1 MNKLL
6 RELYAKLRE
15 AEDNVR
21 AAIAEGNDELAEAA
35 MADVRKISSRID
47 KVKELERHD
56 DGFDAGVQVAGE
68 EEAPAAKDEK
78 KLAEEYRKVFLKAVR
93 RRRLSPSEASL
104 IREYKAVMH
113 EGGVPTPI
121 GGTTDPDGDSS
132 LIVPEDIQTN
142 INTIMRQLNDL
153 TQYVRQ
159 ETTRT
164 LSGSRV
170 LEADEDMVPM
180 ALVDEYGEIQAMDNP
195 KFVPVEYTLRK
206 RAGFLPLTSE
216 LLADTDQNILAY
228 VENWIARKVVV
239 TRNVLIRN
247 VLATLDKVPVS
258 GINDLKRILNVD
270 LDPAIS
276 TSAIILTNQDGFHF
290 LDTQEDN
297 DGRPLLQPDPTNA
310 TQRLFKGRPIVP
322 LSNRHFPTVNNKA
335 PMVVGNLR
343 QLVVHF
349 WRGMFELA
357 STREGGEAW
366 RRDSTELRVITRD
379 DVVLWDEGAAVYGE
393 ITLSTTSSP

>member
-1 MNKLL
+1 VNKQM
-6 RELYAKLRE
+6 RELLAKLRE
-15 AEDNVR
+15 AEERVR
-21 AAIAEGNDELAEAA
+21 AAIAEENDDLATKA
-35 MADVRKISSRID
+35 MEDVRRIRARIEAL
-47 KVKELERHD
+47 KELESSEPEGGVRLGD
-56 DGFDAGVQVAGE
+56 DGDE
-68 EEAPAAKDEK
+68 PPSKDEQ
-78 KLAEEYRKVFLKAVR
+78 KLAQEYKRVFLKAIR
-93 RRRLSPSEASL
+93 RQRISPAEASI
-104 IREYKAVMH
+104 IREFRNVMH
-113 EGGVPTPI
+113 EGGVS
-121 GGTTDPDGDSS
+121 TDPDGDSS
-132 LIVPEDIQTN
+132 LIVPPDIQTN
-142 INTIMRQLNDL
+142 INAIMRELNDL

-159 ETTRT
+159 ERTRT
-164 LSGSRV
+164 LSGRRV

-180 ALVDEYGEIQAMDNP
+180 APVDEYGEIQAMDNP

-216 LLADTDQNILAY
+216 LLQDTDQNILAY
-228 VENWIARKVVV
+228 VQDWIARKVVV

-310 TQRLFKGRPIVP
+310 TQRLFKGRPIVV
-322 LSNRHFPTVNNKA
+322 LSNRHFPTVDNKA

-393 ITLSTTSSP
+393 ITLSP